1 MATAMRIRLALALLA
16 VIVNAIPA
24 SAASR
29 VTPWEE
35 PQRSRQPSGP
45 GRVPREF
52 RAPLPTAPPPGHV
65 PDVRPPPYGSPGG
78 GFTPLPFI
86 YHRPWVN

>member
-1 MATAMRIRLALALLA
+1 MRTRLALALLA
-16 VIVNAIPA
+16 VIVNAISA
-24 SAASR
+24 SAANR

-52 RAPLPTAPPPGHV
+52 RAPLPTPPAPGHV
-65 PDVRPPPYGSPGG
+65 PDVRSPPYGPPGG
-78 GFTPLPFI
+78 GFTPLPLM
-86 YHRPWVN
+86 YQRPWVN

>member
-1 MATAMRIRLALALLA
+1 MPLAKLRGLALALLA
-16 VIVNAIPA
+16 VIATAIPA
-24 SAASR
+24 GAGNR

-52 RAPLPTAPPPGHV
+52 RPPLPTAPPPGHV

-78 GFTPLPFI
+78 GFVPLPLP
-86 YHRPWVN
+86 YQRPQVN

>member
-1 MATAMRIRLALALLA
+1 MRTRLASALLA
-16 VIVNAIPA
+16 VIVTAIPA
-24 SAASR
+24 SAANR
-29 VTPWEE
+29 VMPWEE

-52 RAPLPTAPPPGHV
+52 RVPLPAAPAQGHV
-65 PDVRPPPYGSPGG
+65 PDVRPPPYGSHGG

-86 YHRPWVN
+86 YQRPWVN

>member
-1 MATAMRIRLALALLA
+1 MKTRFALALLA
-16 VIVNAIPA
+16 TITTAVPA
-24 SAASR
+24 SAANR

-35 PQRSRQPSGP
+35 PQRSRQPSDP
-45 GRVPREF
+45 AREF

-78 GFTPLPFI
+78 GFTPLPFT
-86 YHRPWVN
+86 YQRPWAN